1 MRAFYNSTF
10 THLGEFRGFNYTP
23 PEPAVSLPQAILA
36 ALCLALFVCG
46 GLCVMVGLS

>member
-1 MRAFYNSTF
+1 M

-23 PEPAVSLPQAILA
+23 PEPSVSLPQAIVA

-46 GLCVMVGLS
+46 GLALLYGATC